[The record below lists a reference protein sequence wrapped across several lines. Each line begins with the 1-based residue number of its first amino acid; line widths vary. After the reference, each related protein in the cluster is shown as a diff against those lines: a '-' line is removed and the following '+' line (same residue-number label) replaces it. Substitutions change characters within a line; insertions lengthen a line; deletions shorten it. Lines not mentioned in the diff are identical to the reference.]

1 MMAKVKVPVPNPV
14 YGEVYY
20 EANFLQIAFCPDC
33 EYGAWTVSIGV
44 KLGDEVRLITE
55 DDPRLFTLILPAGI
69 KEVRPQS
76 FARGQ
81 NVVLI
86 LENEEEVELEFVADE
101 SLWEKE
107 RAFIES
113 LPEEDD
119 EDPELETYAELVGPE
134 DEEDEEELDMEAL
147 DMANDVMPPEDDI
160 PPEEDTSPYDC
171 LDYDDPYAEIMG
183 DFKDFQD

>member
-1 MMAKVKVPVPNPV
+1 MAKVKVPVPNPV

-33 EYGAWTVSIGV
+33 EYGAWTVSLDI
-44 KLGDEVRLITE
+44 KLGDEVRLITG

-76 FARGQ
+76 FAKGQ
-81 NVVLI
+81 NVILI
-86 LENEEEVELEFVADE
+86 LENGEEVELEFVADE

-113 LPEEDD
+113 HLEEDD
-119 EDPELETYAELVGPE
+119 DV
-134 DEEDEEELDMEAL
+134 EAL
-147 DMANDVMPPEDDI
+147 DMANDVI
-160 PPEEDTSPYDC
+160 PPEEDYPTPYD
-171 LDYDDPYAEIMG
+171 YPS
-183 DFKDFQD
+183 F